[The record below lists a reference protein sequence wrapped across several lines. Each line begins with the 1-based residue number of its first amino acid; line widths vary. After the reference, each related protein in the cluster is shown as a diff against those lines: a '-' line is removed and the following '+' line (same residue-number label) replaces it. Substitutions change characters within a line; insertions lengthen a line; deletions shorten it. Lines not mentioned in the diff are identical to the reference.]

1 MAKINRSKDP
11 VSGAFT
17 ALTKPITP
25 DELAG
30 ISKPVI
36 TSGLGSATSN
46 INLDEFEGVK
56 NNFLS
61 GDDAKDLKGLEQTRY
76 ENQSGLGLVAKGIGN
91 IGSTLLSE
99 VAKMPGYL
107 GGFTA
112 DVFSGNAFEGD
123 FSNTV
128 DNFWLNGVAYA
139 KENTTDEWLKTYSNP
154 NLTDAPLLEQLGDPT
169 FWAKEGA
176 DGVGFLLSFLVP
188 GQLLRAL
195 GVGAKGAGL
204 LAKTGVAMNFEKAA
218 GLIDSTSAVFLN
230 TVLES
235 AAEGSNAY
243 DTAIKQGKTSE
254 EAGQIGSNIFKKNIP
269 VLLASNFFVEKY
281 IMSGFNRLAGKQGL
295 SRVTGDILDG
305 SKELAALTTKQKL
318 GRLATKAPAA
328 TLQEGLFEEGLQTT
342 IEQKQG
348 GDWSSIFEKYFD
360 NLANMWNGES
370 KDATDFGKAVTLGSL
385 LGSVSGGVSTMFEAK
400 AEDRL
405 LLGQDE
411 KKANTFTKW
420 LGVKDREQK
429 EGLVSV
435 FRNAHAETGITNE
448 ELFNFDETGAIT
460 GFKPDIDKKL
470 QTKLGVTALTN
481 FYSDLVRQY
490 DGNVEVAKR
499 EFINKLGEK
508 GASLLDMLRINNDL
522 SNYETIE
529 QVNNR
534 NDFDYFSRFFNLEGG
549 KDLLDQHI
557 DAVATKVKERYKAN
571 TGQELK
577 QDITSEIKK
586 KADAYFEINNKATK
600 LATKA
605 KYSIDSKADPLF
617 NEFISMYQRDLAVT
631 LADIDN
637 ADTRIE
643 NINSRIND
651 VESKAYKKGYTD
663 LKREGSSNDKIEDF
677 LFKPDVDE
685 LKRLKSDKK
694 AYEDSLKQLD
704 QHYEKLTKEPQK
716 LYDESIAKAK
726 SLEKKIEREENKEA
740 AKVADIID
748 KANEYAGEPVEYMAA
763 DGTIYTIEDKG
774 DSVLVT
780 NEAGQSK
787 SFASFIEAERALKG
801 DVTPVKQ
808 KKQREAQVSSSQT
821 IPATEPDETNYN
833 PSDVDVST
841 DPFYNHAKS
850 NHLAETTGISIAYR
864 QDGSDQ
870 TFTTDEGNILP
881 LPYPSNYQQNWFNY
895 TDDTGIDKS
904 QHKLLLVNPKY
915 DNSSSIEVAIGEMNP
930 INQLGTDVFAIVIN
944 SQTKEPVRY
953 NGELLI
959 NGVRTK
965 DTKVPLDNST
975 EPAINWYSL
984 MNSYLGV
991 NFKTSL
997 NRDQMNSNKKATD
1010 FPKKNEI
1017 EKVLGKKINDI
1028 TYVQVLTE
1036 LKPYVRVWGNKF
1048 YDDTYLQPVIKN
1060 GSMEADISGFTNG
1073 FPIRILDSEG
1083 NVKMFSPTETFDLT
1097 NRPYELVLSTA
1108 DGKLIVNGIEQAGF
1122 KPGITYLRLIDSNQ
1136 IVPLQNQMLNKD
1148 EIDLVLQVLAKVA
1161 DKPNLDITISD
1172 SGIPAQGLES
1182 MQINNINFGYGKG
1195 NTAIPLFTSAKN
1207 RFGLFSM
1214 LMNWGSKSDTLSKY
1228 EIKIDKGNVV
1238 FGDKSLPL
1246 TFIRDNIND
1255 QTALQDLILFLRNK
1269 RFHVNNT
1276 ILRSQPK
1283 VYFHPTS
1290 FKDGKIVFTKYNSY
1304 NDYVLSRLNTDVAPK
1319 SYYKKYSLPQF
1330 AQRNIIFN
1338 KPSSV
1343 ENKVKADVSNQPSQV
1358 QLDASD
1364 IKDKLAE
1371 ELNKIEKLKIGDTVI
1386 YTDDG
1391 KTPSS
1396 TRYEVLSVNGGEVKL
1411 KGVSYL
1417 PPGGII
1423 SKSMLEYFAEE
1434 FYNNAKFYSRIDG
1447 DIAYVFS
1454 QSPELNK
1461 IGSQQD
1467 YKNYIA
1473 SIFPNSVMKNVVYH
1487 GSYTKIDKF
1496 DNLYKG
1502 KTTNAVSAKKGFHF
1516 TNSFNTADSY
1526 QAYSQEVENLTKEEI
1541 ANKQFLEKIQF
1552 ERDWTEEESVL
1563 YQSYL
1568 DKSNAGSDGNTINL
1582 VLLDIKK
1589 LYSFNAEGKNILE
1602 LRAEKNSITELIDR
1616 AISEKADGL
1625 EILNIKDS
1633 PFASYGDNN
1642 YVVFKPEQIHV
1653 LGSSSDAIAFK
1664 KYIESLSL
1672 SKPEV
1677 KVRKSFRDALPK
1689 EEDDDFG
1696 MTPKVSV
1703 KEEIKSDN
1711 TLSTTDTLN
1720 KMIDSG
1726 KIKKNC
1732 K

>member
-1 MAKINRSKDP
+1 MAKIKVTGEP

-30 ISKPVI
+30 ISKPTI
-36 TSGLGSATSN
+36 SSGLGSATSN

-76 ENQSGLGLVAKGIGN
+76 DNQSGLGLVAKGIGN

-112 DVFSGNAFEGD
+112 DVFSGNAFGGD

-154 NLTDAPLLEQLGDPT
+154 NLTDAPLLEQLSDPT

-176 DGVGFLLSFLVP
+176 DGVGFLLSFLIP
-188 GQLLRAL
+188 GQIL
-195 GVGAKGAGL
+195 
-204 LAKTGVAMNFEKAA
+204 KAA
-218 GLIDSTSAVFLN
+218 GIGAKVAKLLSKTGLAVNFDKVANAIDSTSAVFLN
-230 TVLES
+230 TVMES

-243 DTAIKQGKTSE
+243 DTAIKQGKTAE
-254 EAGQIGSNIFKKNIP
+254 EAGEIGSNIFKKNIP

-295 SRVTGDILDG
+295 GRVTGDVIDG
-305 SKELAALTTKQKL
+305 SKELAGLTMKQKL
-318 GRLATKAPAA
+318 GRLATKVPAA
-328 TLQEGLFEEGLQTT
+328 VAQEGLFEEGLQTT

-348 GDWSSIFEKYFD
+348 GDWNTIFEKYFD

-370 KDATDFGKAVTLGSL
+370 KDATDFGKAVVLGSL
-385 LGSVSGGVSTMFEAK
+385 LGGVSGGVSTVFEAK

-411 KKANTFTKW
+411 SKANTFKKW

-435 FRNAHAETGITNE
+435 FRNAYAETGVTNE
-448 ELFNFDETGAIT
+448 ELFNFDEAGAIT

-508 GASLLDMLRINNDL
+508 GASMLDMLRINNNL

-557 DAVATKVKERYKAN
+557 DSVATKVKERYKAN

-586 KADAYFEINNKATK
+586 KAQDYFEINNKATK
-600 LATKA
+600 LATRA
-605 KYSIDSKADPLF
+605 KYSIDSKGDPLF
-617 NEFISMYQRDLAVT
+617 NTFVAHYQRDLAVT

-637 ADTRIE
+637 ADSRIE
-643 NINSRIND
+643 NINSQIND
-651 VESKAYKKGYTD
+651 VKSKASAKGYT
-663 LKREGSSNDKIEDF
+663 EGDINQF
-677 LFKPDVDE
+677 LSAPEKDE
-685 LKRLKSDKK
+685 LQRLESDKK
-694 AYEDSLKQLD
+694 AYEDSLKELNT
-704 QHYEKLTKEPQK
+704 HYEKLTKEPQK
-716 LYDESIAKAK
+716 LYDESISKAK

-740 AKVADIID
+740 AKVADVID

-763 DGTIYTIEDKG
+763 DGTIYTIEDKEN
-774 DSVLVT
+774 SVLVT
-780 NEAGQSK
+780 NQEGQSK
-787 SFASFIEAERALKG
+787 SFASYKEMESALKG
-801 DVTPVKQ
+801 DVTPIVQ
-808 KKQREAQVSSSQT
+808 KKQREQQVSSAQT
-821 IPATEPDETNYN
+821 IPATEADEANYN
-833 PSDVDVST
+833 PSDVDIND
-841 DPFYNHAKS
+841 DPFFNHAKS
-850 NHLAETTGISIAYR
+850 NNLAETTGISKAYR
-864 QDGSDQ
+864 QDGSDE
-870 TFTTDEGNILP
+870 TFTTDEGDILP
-881 LPYPSNYQQNWFNY
+881 VPYPSKYQQNWFNY
-895 TDDTGIDKS
+895 TDDNSIDKS

-915 DNSSSIEVAIGEMNP
+915 NNSSDIEVAIGEMNP
-930 INQLGTDVFAIVIN
+930 MNQLGTDVFAVVIN

-965 DTKVPLDNST
+965 DTKVPLDNSK

-984 MNSYLGV
+984 MNSYLGI

-997 NRDQMNSNKKATD
+997 SREQMNSNKKATD

-1017 EKVLGKKINDI
+1017 EKVLGKKINDM

-1036 LKPYVRVWGNKF
+1036 LKPFVRVWGNSF
-1048 YDDTYLQPVIKN
+1048 YDETYLQPVIKN
-1060 GSMEADISGFTNG
+1060 GSMEADISGLTNG
-1073 FPIRILDSEG
+1073 FPIRILDGEG
-1083 NVKMFSPTETFDLT
+1083 NVKMFTPKETFDLT
-1097 NRPYELVLSTA
+1097 NRPYELVLSNA
-1108 DGKLIVNGIEQAGF
+1108 KGELIINGHEQAGF
-1122 KPGITYLRLIDSNQ
+1122 KAGIIYLRLIDSNQ
-1136 IVPLQNQMLNKD
+1136 IVPLQNQMLSND
-1148 EIDLVLQVLAKVA
+1148 EVDLVLQVLAQVA
-1161 DKPNLDITISD
+1161 NKPNLDITISD
-1172 SGIPAQGLES
+1172 TGIPAQGLDF

-1214 LMNWGSKSDTLSKY
+1214 LMNWGSKSDSLSKY

-1246 TFIRDNIND
+1246 TFIRDNIGN
-1255 QTALQDLILFLRNK
+1255 QAALQDLVLFLRNK

-1290 FKDGKIVFTKYNSY
+1290 FKDGKIIFTKYNSY

-1319 SYYKKYSLPQF
+1319 SYYKKHNLPQF
-1330 AQRNIIFN
+1330 AQRNIIFSN
-1338 KPSSV
+1338 LSKVEDSS
-1343 ENKVKADVSNQPSQV
+1343 NDSNQPSQV
-1358 QLDASD
+1358 QPDVSD
-1364 IKDKLAE
+1364 IKD
-1371 ELNKIEKLKIGDTVI
+1371 
-1386 YTDDG
+1386 
-1391 KTPSS
+1391 
-1396 TRYEVLSVNGGEVKL
+1396 
-1411 KGVSYL
+1411 
-1417 PPGGII
+1417 
-1423 SKSMLEYFAEE
+1423 
-1434 FYNNAKFYSRIDG
+1434 
-1447 DIAYVFS
+1447 
-1454 QSPELNK
+1454 
-1461 IGSQQD
+1461 
-1467 YKNYIA
+1467 
-1473 SIFPNSVMKNVVYH
+1473 
-1487 GSYTKIDKF
+1487 
-1496 DNLYKG
+1496 
-1502 KTTNAVSAKKGFHF
+1502 
-1516 TNSFNTADSY
+1516 
-1526 QAYSQEVENLTKEEI
+1526 
-1541 ANKQFLEKIQF
+1541 
-1552 ERDWTEEESVL
+1552 
-1563 YQSYL
+1563 
-1568 DKSNAGSDGNTINL
+1568 
-1582 VLLDIKK
+1582 
-1589 LYSFNAEGKNILE
+1589 
-1602 LRAEKNSITELIDR
+1602 
-1616 AISEKADGL
+1616 
-1625 EILNIKDS
+1625 
-1633 PFASYGDNN
+1633 
-1642 YVVFKPEQIHV
+1642 
-1653 LGSSSDAIAFK
+1653 
-1664 KYIESLSL
+1664 
-1672 SKPEV
+1672 KPEV
-1677 KVRKSFRDALPK
+1677 KVRKSFKDALPK

-1696 MTPKVSV
+1696 LPSKPVVKDLRLEELSKVGTETIPKEIQEFFILGKKDNKVTV
-1703 KEEIKSDN
+1703 KYNPIKGKSLKNILTKWIERNIPNVEVGDIETGKGDIRIQIKLKSWPN
-1711 TLSTTDTLN
+1711 YQTWDLPIISTLGGSATFMEGNLTEWGKVLINAHYDALDKMDKTKTLSTTDTLN
-1720 KMIDSG
+1720 NMIESG